1 MSITFNGGDRVFNNK
16 KDSST
21 CLFSSMG
28 VSAVFLFEAQARF
41 LLLLL
46 LICVDAIRA
55 DVLADKDVVVV
66 SVLVAF
72 LFLRG

>member
-1 MSITFNGGDRVFNNK
+1 MSITFDGGDRVFNNK

-21 CLFSSMG
+21 CLFS
-28 VSAVFLFEAQARF
+28 
-41 LLLLL
+41 
-46 LICVDAIRA
+46 CVDAIRTN
-55 DVLADKDVVVV
+55 VLADDVVVVVV